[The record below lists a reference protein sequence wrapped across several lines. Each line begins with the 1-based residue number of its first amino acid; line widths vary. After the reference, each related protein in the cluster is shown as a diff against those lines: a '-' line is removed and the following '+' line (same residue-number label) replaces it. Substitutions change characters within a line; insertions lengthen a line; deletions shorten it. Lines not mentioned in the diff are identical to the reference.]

1 MELKE
6 LIKNTVYE
14 NFINGSVNNLK
25 IAPYF
30 DLNGYS
36 SVIFDFEG
44 LHFFWSVN
52 KNGYICQHEPF
63 NSSNDNNLLFDKVET
78 DNICEIVSKYV
89 SEHEESNK
97 EKINRIAVLQSE
109 IEKLQSELI

>member
-6 LIKNTVYE
+6 LIKNAVYE

-25 IAPYF
+25 ITPYF
-30 DLNGYS
+30 DVSGYS

-63 NSSNDNNLLFDKVET
+63 NSGNNNNLLFNKVET
-78 DNICEIVSKYV
+78 YNICEIVIKYV
-89 SEHEESNK
+89 SKHEESNK
-97 EKINRIAVLQSE
+97 ETINKISELQSE
-109 IEKLQSELI
+109 IDKLRSELI

>member
-14 NFINGSVNNLK
+14 NFIKGSVDNLK

-30 DLNGYS
+30 DSSGYS

-44 LHFFWSVN
+44 LYFFWSVN

-63 NSSNDNNLLFDKVET
+63 NSSNDNNLPFNKVET
-78 DNICEIVSKYV
+78 NNICEIVSKYV

-97 EKINRIAVLQSE
+97 EKINRISELQSE
-109 IEKLQSELI
+109 IDKLRMKMI

>member
-25 IAPYF
+25 ITPYF
-30 DLNGYS
+30 DLIGYS

-63 NSSNDNNLLFDKVET
+63 NSSNNNNLLFNKVET